1 MKNKE
6 TIKNKLVET
15 PVPIDAAIK
24 DLQKDDNLP
33 DKCSCGGYFNEIGHE
48 WLGEDKNGVGRSI
61 NTERCSRCNKIRQYM
76 IGEDGSVKI
85 VKDSTKDGGPGS
97 SMKDIKR
104 KKIILIQDW
113 CECGNPDFLCYPEDD
128 GCSCGMA
135 KHHVHC
141 KCGGILQVG

>member
-104 KKIILIQDW
+104 KKIILWMIYLSGKQ
-113 CECGNPDFLCYPEDD
+113 
-128 GCSCGMA
+128 
-135 KHHVHC
+135 
-141 KCGGILQVG
+141 